1 MTGFQTTWVVGFEKV
16 TLPTCLA
23 MLTSRSVIELSCDVV
38 ASRCCGEFYHDM
50 ESIWRRLL
58 KAIYSRHVVKGRS
71 TYHFL
76 LWLVKIPNENVVAAD
91 GGEHIFVSRVA
102 FDQLDVL
109 DKAKLLH
116 LLFANALVFLARQL

>member
-1 MTGFQTTWVVGFEKV
+1 
-16 TLPTCLA
+16 
-23 MLTSRSVIELSCDVV
+23 
-38 ASRCCGEFYHDM
+38 M

-91 GGEHIFVSRVA
+91 GGEHIFVSRMA